1 MFLTQ
6 SLLSTGK
13 WNGEIRSD
21 PAGVEARWQ
30 NDQTS
35 LSKCWGLS
43 IMNWN
48 FNHKQFVEKKKKK
61 TEEWVIGKT
70 FTAQKTK
77 RPNKGQMKQVLEKMT
92 VKSSKKL
99 SFDPAKKNRTMLAYG
114 GLGISMHFTPKYK

>member
-1 MFLTQ
+1 M
-6 SLLSTGK
+6 
-13 WNGEIRSD
+13 ERSD

-48 FNHKQFVEKKKKK
+48 FNHKQFVEKEKKNRR
-61 TEEWVIGKT
+61 VIGKT

-77 RPNKGQMKQVLEKMT
+77 RPNKGQIKQVLIRPKKT
-92 VKSSKKL
+92 V
-99 SFDPAKKNRTMLAYG
+99 PC
-114 GLGISMHFTPKYK
+114 